1 MKKALIV
8 AVSLLA
14 VFFILISI
22 QKTPKLEIP
31 APETATD
38 LRFIDKAGWQSR
50 KFVLRMNDTPESC
63 RSFAVSLMQEQM
75 GEKIEIKEEDFSS
88 FPVSWK
94 GFPSWFDVDQSVE
107 NGTLITGNDW
117 IYAVVDQN
125 RGRLYYYYSH

>member
-8 AVSLLA
+8 AVTLLA
-14 VFFILISI
+14 LLFILISI
-22 QKTPKLEIP
+22 QRTPKLEIP
-31 APETATD
+31 PPETATD
-38 LRFIDKAGWQSR
+38 LRFIDKVGWQSR

-63 RSFAVSLMQEQM
+63 RSFAVSLMKAHM
-75 GEKIEIKEEDFSS
+75 GQQIEIKEEEFSR
-88 FPVSWK
+88 FPVIWK
-94 GFPSWFDVDQSVE
+94 GFPSWFDADQSVE